1 MSADGGGFRRVQE
14 EFCAHLRDPARHPRP
29 ADVDERRM
37 RVYRDL
43 FFRNVLGLIRASF
56 PVLARVLEADALA
69 ALARAFFAEHAC
81 RTPYFHRFGRE
92 FADFLAARGPAPG
105 EPPFLAELADYEW
118 LGTELATR
126 DGDAAPPAG
135 PPAPDGADPLDC
147 AAVLNPHRALR
158 AYAWPVHRIRPGWRP
173 DAPPDAPT
181 FLLVH
186 RGPDRVRH
194 LELSAGAAR
203 LLARLETHS
212 SAPLRSQLE
221 AIAGEMP
228 QLSPASVA
236 AAGAA
241 AIAELRAAGVITGLR
256 AAAA

>member
-1 MSADGGGFRRVQE
+1 MSGAGGFRRVQE
-14 EFCAHLRDPARHPRP
+14 EFCAHLRDPERRP
-29 ADVDERRM
+29 PPAGVEERRM
-37 RVYRDL
+37 RVYREL
-43 FFRNVLGLIRASF
+43 FFRNVLNLIRASF
-56 PVLARVLEADALA
+56 PVLARLLGADALA
-69 ALARAFFAEHAC
+69 ALARSFYAEHAC

-92 FADFLAARGPAPG
+92 FAEFLAARGPRPG

-118 LGTELATR
+118 TGTEVATR
-126 DGDAAPPAG
+126 DGEAPPAA

-173 DAPPDAPT
+173 AAPPAAPT

-194 LELSAGAAR
+194 LELSPGAAR
-203 LLARLETHS
+203 LLERLEAQP

-221 AIAGEMP
+221 AMAADMP
-228 QLSPASVA
+228 QRSPAAVI
-236 AAGAA
+236 AAGRAA
-241 AIAELRAAGVITGLR
+241 VSGLRDAGVIIGLR
-256 AAAA
+256 AAA

>member
-1 MSADGGGFRRVQE
+1 MSAADGFRRVQE
-14 EFCAHLRDPARHPRP
+14 AFCAHLRDPARRP
-29 ADVDERRM
+29 LPAGVEERRM
-37 RVYRDL
+37 RVYREL
-43 FFRNVLGLIRASF
+43 FFRNVLGLIRSSF
-56 PVLARVLEADALA
+56 PVLARLLGPDALA
-69 ALARAFFAEHAC
+69 ALARSFYAEHAC

-92 FADFLAARGPAPG
+92 FADFLAARGPRPG

-118 LGTELATR
+118 TGTEVATR
-126 DGDAAPPAG
+126 DDDAAPPAG

-173 DAPPDAPT
+173 AAPPAAPT

-194 LELSAGAAR
+194 LELSAAVAR
-203 LLARLETHS
+203 LLARLEAQPST
-212 SAPLRSQLE
+212 PLRSQLE
-221 AIAGEMP
+221 AMVGEMP
-228 QLSPASVA
+228 QRSPESVI
-236 AAGAA
+236 AAGRA
-241 AIAELRAAGVITGLR
+241 AISELRAAGIIIGLR